1 MIKKTVTFT
10 DYNGFERT
18 EDFYFN
24 LTKAEVMTMQYST
37 AGGLDVMLKKL
48 VATNDMPSIIKVFK
62 ELVLNAYGVKSPDG
76 RKFIKNDEVRADFE
90 QTEAY
95 STIFM
100 ELATDDKAAAEF
112 INGIVPKD
120 LADQAN
126 VPSIAPA
133 AR

>member
-95 STIFM
+95 SIIFM
-100 ELATDDKAAAEF
+100 ELATDEKLAAEF

-120 LADQAN
+120 LADGAN